1 MGKGKNKKNKKS
13 SSYRPIKVETGEIEF
28 LATVYVKGSFTTSDI
43 ALDKYEGD
51 DVKKKIDQ
59 ATRNYLDTKL
69 SGLLSAVSN
78 IRFKP
83 KASKDDHFLA
93 EYSIKLAK
101 KIEKE
106 EEDTHTY
113 IGEIVCNDKK
123 KVAIFTYPE
132 IKESWR
138 QQKEIWG
145 TWKEFI
151 KVFLDDLD
159 SETVDL
165 EEGDISGSYVIPEE
179 KDLKKKLLRDF
190 IEDSEKLGFKKL
202 EKEKEPQT

>member
-1 MGKGKNKKNKKS
+1 MGKSKNKKNKKS
-13 SSYRPIKVETGEIEF
+13 SSYRPIKVETGEIDF
-28 LATVYVKGSFTTSDI
+28 LATVYVRGSFTTSDS
-43 ALDKYEGD
+43 ALDKYDG

-59 ATRNYLDTKL
+59 VARNYLNTKI
-69 SGLLSAVSN
+69 SGLLAVSN

-106 EEDTHTY
+106 EEDNHTY
-113 IGEIVCNDKK
+113 IGEVVFSDKK

-132 IKESWR
+132 LKESWR
-138 QQKEIWG
+138 QQREIWG

-165 EEGDISGSYVIPEE
+165 EEGDINGSYFIPEE

-190 IEDSEKLGFKKL
+190 VDDSEKLGFKKL
-202 EKEKEPQT
+202 EKEKEPQN